1 MNFAFRLPHPLLTK
15 KTPAALV
22 LGGLF
27 LGTASAGLAAEKDD
41 KTPKTYDLPIGET
54 RTGAVIYQKMCADCH
69 GDKGQG
75 VKDQYDEPLHGNR
88 SLVSLTKRIARTM
101 PDDNVGACVGDDA
114 TKVAAYIYE
123 TFYSPKAQARLHPP
137 EFDLSRLTIA
147 QYRTSVADLVGRFR
161 PGFDKP
167 PGSQRGL
174 KAHYSGPELEKPADP
189 TATPEVKPEDKP
201 QAKKDDAKK
210 KKDRP
215 KVQFDRVDGQ
225 VSFHFGTASPD
236 PEKMDPEEFSVRWDG
251 SIIAEETGTYEFIV
265 KSENGVRLAVNDMKN
280 LLVDAWVSSGP
291 DVREEKRSVFLLGG
305 RAYPISLD
313 FFKFKDKTASIEL
326 LWKTPH
332 GVVEKI
338 PQQFL
343 SPERLRE
350 TMIVKTTFPADD
362 RSVGYERGTG
372 VSKEWDSATTDAA
385 IEVAEHVDAH
395 LDELAGTK
403 SGAPDRVDKL
413 KQFARKF
420 AETAFRRPLNDADY
434 QHFVEHQFEVAKTP
448 EIAVKRA
455 VLYTLKSPRFLYP
468 EIPNSGQPDAYDIA
482 ERLALSLWDSIPD
495 TTLLRAAAEGKLQT
509 REQIAAQANRM
520 MADPRTKAKM
530 HGFFHY
536 WLELERAEG
545 IQKDPKSFPEFDA
558 QVLADLRTSL
568 FEFLDQVVW
577 SDKSDYRE
585 LLQANYLLLNERLAK
600 LYDKSVSGEGF
611 QRVEFDP
618 NRRSGVV
625 THPYLLAAF
634 ASSKQTSPIHRGVFL
649 TRTIVGMTLK
659 PPPMA
664 VAFEDAKFDSHLT
677 MREKITELTKNTNC
691 MGCHGT
697 INPLGF
703 SLENYDAIG
712 RWRTQDNNKPVNA
725 TSEFSTD
732 DGDKIHLTGA
742 RDLVKFAAETPS
754 GHRAFIHLLFQYTV
768 KQAVNVYGPDELEDL
783 RQSFTKSGFNIRKL
797 LTDIATVAAARGL
810 PEPEAKAA
818 AQNASA
824 PAPQVAQESKPS
836 TVPKP
841 L

>member
-1 MNFAFRLPHPLLTK
+1 VNLVSRILFPRLTK
-15 KTPAALV
+15 KAPASLA
-22 LGGLF
+22 LGGLL
-27 LGTASAGLAAEKDD
+27 LGTPFAGFAAEKGDQ
-41 KTPKTYDLPIGET
+41 KPKTYDLPVGAD
-54 RTGAVIYQKMCADCH
+54 RTGAAIYQKMCAECH

-75 VKDQYDEPLHGNR
+75 VQNEYDEPLHGNR
-88 SLVSLTKRIARTM
+88 SLESLTKRIAKTM

-114 TKVAAYIYE
+114 SKVAAYIYE

-147 QYRTSVADLVGRFR
+147 QYRTSVADLIGRFR

-167 PGSQRGL
+167 PGTERGL
-174 KAHYSGPELEKPADP
+174 KAHYSGFVVEKPAEPDP
-189 TATPEVKPEDKP
+189 AQAEARQDVKPPE
-201 QAKKDDAKK
+201 KKDDNK

-215 KVQFDRVDGQ
+215 KVQFDRVDPQ
-225 VSFHFGTASPD
+225 VAFHFDASSPD
-236 PEKMDPEEFSVRWDG
+236 PEKMANQEFSVRWEG
-251 SIIAEETGTYEFIV
+251 SVYAEETGTYEFLV
-265 KSENGVRLAVNDMKN
+265 KSENGVRLAVNDPKN
-280 LLVDAWVSSGP
+280 VLIDGWVSSGP
-291 DVREEKRSVFLLGG
+291 DVREQKKSVFLLGG
-305 RAYPISLD
+305 RAYPLILE
-313 FFKFKDKTASIEL
+313 FFKFKEKTASIEL
-326 LWKTPH
+326 QWKTPH
-332 GVVEKI
+332 GVVETI
-338 PQQFL
+338 PHDCL
-343 SPERLRE
+343 SPDRLRE

-372 VSKEWDSATTDAA
+372 ISKEWDSATTDAA

-395 LDELAGTK
+395 LDELAGSK
-403 SGAPDRVDKL
+403 SGTPDRVDKL

-420 AETAFRRPLNDADY
+420 AETAFRRPLSDEDY
-434 QHFVEHQFEVAKTP
+434 KHFIEHQFEAAKTP
-448 EIAVKRA
+448 EIAVKRV
-455 VLYTLKSPRFLYP
+455 VLFTLKSPRFLYP
-468 EIPNSGQPDAYDIA
+468 EIPNGGQPDGFEIA

-495 TTLLRAAAEGKLQT
+495 ATLLRAATEGKLKT
-509 REQIAAQANRM
+509 HDQIVAQANRM

-545 IQKDPKSFPEFDA
+545 IQKDPKSFPGFDA

-600 LYDKSVSGEGF
+600 LYGKSVSGEGF
-611 QRVEFDP
+611 QRVDFDAKQ
-618 NRRSGVV
+618 RAGVV

-664 VAFEDAKFDSHLT
+664 VAFEDAKFDTHLT

-712 RWRTQDNNKPVNA
+712 RWRTQDNNKPVNPVA
-725 TSEFSTD
+725 DFSNDEGETV
-732 DGDKIHLTGA
+732 HLTGA
-742 RDLVKFAAETPS
+742 RDLVKFAAETAS
-754 GHRAFIHLLFQYTV
+754 GHRAFIHLLFQHTV
-768 KQAVNVYGPDELEDL
+768 KQAVNVYGPDTLEDL
-783 RQSFTKSGFNIRKL
+783 RQSFTNSGFNIRKL
-797 LTDIATVAAARGL
+797 LTDIAVTAASRGL
-810 PEPEAKAA
+810 PEPDAK
-818 AQNASA
+818 
-824 PAPQVAQESKPS
+824 VAQQSKPA
-836 TVPKP
+836 TAPKS